1 MCDGIQSAVIHSS
14 TAQWDLG
21 GGELWPA
28 GIPYQPHPIWDST
41 HPQYQPEIFGFGP
54 DFWATQRGSTSSS
67 RYTFPSYI
75 HPGILFHPTF
85 IQVYFSILHSSR
97 YTFPSYIYPGI
108 LFHPTFI
115 LVYFSIIHSS
125 RYTFPSFIYPGI
137 LFHPAF
143 ILVYFSILHSSR
155 YIHSFIYSTI
165 LDYLKFIVW
174 RSHFT

>member
-85 IQVYFSILHSSR
+85 IQVYFSILHLSR
-97 YTFPSYIYPGI
+97 YTFPSCIHPGI

-115 LVYFSIIHSS
+115 QVY
-125 RYTFPSFIYPGI
+125 SFIYLFYHPG
-137 LFHPAF
+137 LFKIYCVAVTLYV
-143 ILVYFSILHSSR
+143 IYIDLVQ
-155 YIHSFIYSTI
+155 
-165 LDYLKFIVW
+165 
-174 RSHFT
+174 

>member
-54 DFWATQRGSTSSS
+54 DFWATQRGSTS
-67 RYTFPSYI
+67 
-75 HPGILFHPTF
+75 
-85 IQVYFSILHSSR
+85 SSR

-174 RSHFT
+174 RSHFTWSI